1 MRLIARACYTCTM
14 PAPELYSFISASV
27 VPVVIISACGLLCLA
42 FYNRLAYIVAR
53 MRSFHRELLTEQE
66 EYAKDLAADPTD
78 EITARRH
85 REVIRMLEVQT
96 EWVYRRAQLI
106 RGNLLCLLMTIAC
119 LTICSLSMGLA
130 SLYQRAL
137 YVSLVTFVVGALFLL
152 GGVIL
157 AIAEMSFAL
166 KPLELE
172 SRFVSKMSLEL
183 IQGPQKKRPGSPEQ
197 PAI

>member
-1 MRLIARACYTCTM
+1 M

-53 MRSFHRELLTEQE
+53 LRSFHRELLTEQE
-66 EYAKDLAADPTD
+66 EYTKDLAADPTD
-78 EITARRH
+78 EITTHRH

-130 SLYQRAL
+130 TLYREVV
-137 YVSLVTFVVGALFLL
+137 YVSLATFVVGALFLL

-157 AIAEMSFAL
+157 AAIEMSFAL

-172 SRFVSKMSLEL
+172 SRFVSRMSLEL
-183 IQGPQKKRPGSPEQ
+183 VKDVRKQSPRPEEKPVG
-197 PAI
+197 